1 MSPIDKG
8 PATGFNSYVAAELRA
23 ERSAKKM
30 TYDQLAARSGV
41 NRRTMSRLLQAQ
53 RGIDTAHLASLCE
66 ALDVDVASLIER
78 AETRAKDATGSIYG
92 VAPASNVIGLSDRE
106 AEEQVNWDQAAAFD
120 VPLEKDIRPDLQ

>member
-8 PATGFNSYVAAELRA
+8 PKTGFNSYVAAELRA

-41 NRRTMSRLLQAQ
+41 NRRTMARLLQAQ

-92 VAPASNVIGLSDRE
+92 VAPDSNVIGLSDRE
-106 AEEQVNWDQAAAFD
+106 AEEQINWDQAAAFD